1 MIKMNNKGISI
12 AEVLIAI
19 GIFSLVAA
27 GIILL
32 VTDAYDLSR
41 FSAERN
47 VAQAIVDEG
56 MEATESIRQR
66 AWNELTYG
74 THGLD
79 DSLGYWVFSGIEDD
93 LDPYTRITTVSEVYR
108 DASGN
113 IVDVGGTLD
122 PQTKKVAVRVTWT
135 FAPGRDQEIVLEK
148 YFTLWQ
154 SSDWTQ
160 TTELDFSSGTD
171 SGTLA
176 GTAFDDGHVSLQ
188 GYVFDYIQSSV
199 GSYNFNENTGTTA
212 NDRSGKGNNGN
223 ANNTSWVGGR
233 YGSGLDFNGTDSN
246 VQVPDSAT
254 QEPPVALSVELWM
267 HLDTI
272 SDDWLVE
279 KHTTTP
285 TDYNHGFVLRTDNA
299 TQSLMWRVGNGS
311 AYSDVKSPDNSISTG
326 AWHHVAGIYNGSSA
340 KLYLDGKLVA
350 EAEFSGDIDYT
361 SVGDLYIGASSIN
374 TLNTDGI
381 LDEVAVYNRVLT
393 SSEIMDHFQNGILE
407 NNIRLHM
414 DATSGT
420 DVADSSGYGNN
431 GNVTNPAWMTGRFG
445 NSLEFSGTADF
456 AVVPD
461 NDSLD
466 LADDITLAAWIKGD
480 AAGGG
485 GGGTPGQI
493 SDTVIDSEEFDN
505 NQGNYP
511 DAIHVS
517 GDIYAIT
524 YSGPGNDGF
533 LKTLTIDSNGN
544 ISSVIDT
551 LEFDTSQATYP
562 DIIHIS
568 GNIYAIAYG
577 GAGNDG
583 FVCTVEI
590 DGSGNITN
598 SVVDSWE
605 YQTNNGET
613 PSMLHVAGTVYA
625 IAYDG
630 PGSDGFVSTL
640 NIANNG
646 TITKSLI
653 DTLEYDT
660 SNGQSPD
667 MILVSGQ
674 IYAIAY
680 TGSGVD
686 GWLAT
691 VDIASNGAIANSVV
705 DSYEYDTS
713 NGQNPDI
720 ISVSGNT
727 YAIAYEGVGGD
738 GWLATVEIA
747 TNGNITNS
755 NLDTWEYDTS
765 TGMQPSILHIIDDVF
780 AIAYDAPLSQ
790 GTLVT
795 LEIATNGTITKS
807 FIDSLIFDSDTGQY
821 PFLFGI
827 DGDTYA
833 VAYTGPGTDGWLA
846 SMDISSGGGTPEAIV
861 KTDAYGLG
869 IDYAAATSYGF
880 INANKITASVT
891 ADDWHWVAMTY
902 DNDLGSNQQK
912 LFIDGVLAGQGTL
925 ADDINVNTNDFEVGK
940 YFDGWVDEVQLYNKA
955 MTTEQIYGLFMKN
968 IDLVGQW
975 HMNEG
980 SWTGAADEVKD
991 SSGFSHN
998 GTAQN
1003 GASITTSGVFDN
1015 GGSFDGNNDFV
1026 SVADNYYLDM
1036 VNTGSVELWFKTS
1049 SDWTSHPDH
1058 EFLIGKDGNPGFGA
1072 YLDSGSGVLNFFLRE
1087 SGGTAHTII
1096 SDSRLSDNEWHQMT
1110 AIWGDRGMKMYIDGT
1125 LQVNAD
1131 AYTGNWN
1138 GNTIQL
1144 GIGALGTA
1152 GGANQHFEGDMD
1164 EVNIWSRMLSAGEV
1178 LDRYNNTALGWWRLA
1193 DNSGTSTYD
1202 GAPYSNDGGLQPGG
1216 NEPTWVRGKF
1226 GSALQFDGI
1235 DDRVA
1240 ISNDAVL
1247 NPTDSI
1253 TLEAWTNFSGSGN
1266 LQNILTN
1273 GAWNRSL
1280 RAGGDTFWN
1289 PNKFVF
1295 QLTTGGSDHTLYSN
1309 TISAWGDWHHVA
1321 GTYDGATVKLFV
1333 DGRLSAQEDAT
1344 GSIVAA
1350 TADTFIGAESGLG
1363 YFYNGAIDE
1372 PRVNDRALSD
1382 SEIWDDYV
1390 YGLYGSYATTGTF
1403 ISEQYD
1409 TGAPSSYNTFYW
1421 EESVSE
1427 SHDLRMQVRT
1437 ATNQAGLGA
1446 AAWYGDAG
1454 AGTFYA
1460 NPVETQMSSDHN
1472 GDQWVQYQCLL
1483 DSDGTS
1489 TPKLNLLRINYTQ
1502 Q

>member
-1 MIKMNNKGISI
+1 MKNQKGISI

-79 DSLGYWVFSGIEDD
+79 DSLGYWTFSGTEDD
-93 LDPYTRITTVSEVYR
+93 LDPYTRTTTVSEVYR

-113 IVDVGGTLD
+113 IVDIGGTLD
-122 PQTKKVAVRVTWT
+122 PQTKKVEVRVAWT
-135 FAPGRDQEIVLEK
+135 FAPGRDQEIFLEK
-148 YFTLWQ
+148 YFTLWE

-160 TTELDFSSGTD
+160 TTEMDFSSGTD
-171 SGTLA
+171 SSTLA
-176 GTAFDDGHVSLQ
+176 GTSFDDGHVQLQ

-199 GSYNFNENTGTTA
+199 GLYNFNENTGTIV
-212 NDRSGKGNNGN
+212 NDRSGKGNNGT

-246 VQVPDSAT
+246 VVVPDSAT
-254 QEPPVALSVELWM
+254 QEPPVALSVEFWM

-285 TDYNHGFVLRTDNA
+285 TDYNHGYIIRTDNA
-299 TQSLMWRVGNGS
+299 TQSLMWRVGNGT
-311 AYSDVKSPDNSISTG
+311 AYSDVKSPDNSINTG
-326 AWHHVAGIYNGSSA
+326 TWHHVAGIYDGSSA

-374 TLNTDGI
+374 TLNADGI

-420 DVADSSGYGNN
+420 DVVDSSGYGNN
-431 GNVTNPAWMTGRFG
+431 GVATSASWVTGRFG
-445 NSLEFSGTADF
+445 NSLEFAGTDEYAI
-456 AVVPD
+456 VPD

-466 LADDITLAAWIKGD
+466 LIDDITLTAWIQGD
-480 AAGGG
+480 LAGG
-485 GGGTPGQI
+485 GGGTPGDITDPPIDSWEFDGTQGQEPKIIHVSGEVYAIVYAGPGNDGFVRTTTIDSNANIGVSIDFLEYDTVQGRSPDIIHI
-493 SDTVIDSEEFDN
+493 SGDVYAIVYAGAGNDGFIKTLDIDSSGNIGSVIDSYEYDTARGFWPEIVN
-505 NQGNYP
+505 
-511 DAIHVS
+511 VS
-517 GDIYAIT
+517 GDIYAIAYQGQGT
-524 YSGPGNDGF
+524 DGWLKTVDIDTSGNITTPFIDSLEFDNVYCSDPELINVDGDIYAIPYEGPDADGWLKTIDIDTSGNITSPVVDSWEFDTSNGEWPDIINIAGDIFAIPYQGPGNDGWI
-533 LKTLTIDSNGN
+533 KTID
-544 ISSVIDT
+544 ID
-551 LEFDTSQATYP
+551 
-562 DIIHIS
+562 
-568 GNIYAIAYG
+568 
-577 GAGNDG
+577 
-583 FVCTVEI
+583 
-590 DGSGNITN
+590 
-598 SVVDSWE
+598 
-605 YQTNNGET
+605 
-613 PSMLHVAGTVYA
+613 
-625 IAYDG
+625 
-630 PGSDGFVSTL
+630 
-640 NIANNG
+640 
-646 TITKSLI
+646 
-653 DTLEYDT
+653 
-660 SNGQSPD
+660 
-667 MILVSGQ
+667 
-674 IYAIAY
+674 
-680 TGSGVD
+680 
-686 GWLAT
+686 
-691 VDIASNGAIANSVV
+691 
-705 DSYEYDTS
+705 
-713 NGQNPDI
+713 
-720 ISVSGNT
+720 
-727 YAIAYEGVGGD
+727 
-738 GWLATVEIA
+738 
-747 TNGNITNS
+747 
-755 NLDTWEYDTS
+755 
-765 TGMQPSILHIIDDVF
+765 
-780 AIAYDAPLSQ
+780 
-790 GTLVT
+790 
-795 LEIATNGTITKS
+795 TNGTINTPEIDS
-807 FIDSLIFDSDTGQY
+807 YEFDTARCQYVDIINVTTDIYGLAYSGAGADGFLRTLNIDNSGTISTPYIDSLEWDTTQGNWPNIINTSDDY
-821 PFLFGI
+821 YGI
-827 DGDTYA
+827 
-833 VAYTGPGTDGWLA
+833 AYTGPGADGWLKTVE
-846 SMDISSGGGTPEAIV
+846 IISGGGGDPEAVV
-861 KTDAYGLG
+861 KTDSYGIG
-869 IDYAAATSYGF
+869 IDVAAGTSYGN
-880 INANKITASVT
+880 INANKVT
-891 ADDWHWVAMTY
+891 AAVTTDDWHWVAMTY

-912 LFIDGVLAGQGTL
+912 LFVDGVLAGQGTL
-925 ADDINVNTNDFEVGK
+925 ADDINVNTNNFEVGK
-940 YFDGWVDEVQLYNKA
+940 YFDGWVDEVQLYNRA

-975 HMNEG
+975 HMNEA
-980 SWTGAADEVKD
+980 SWSGAADEVKD
-991 SSGFSHN
+991 SSGFSHD

-1026 SVADNYYLDM
+1026 SVADNYYLNM
-1036 VNTGSVELWFKTS
+1036 VNTGSVELWFKTT

-1058 EFLIGKDGNPGFGA
+1058 EFVIGKDGNPGFGA
-1072 YLDSGSGVLNFFLRE
+1072 YLDSGSGILNFFLKE

-1096 SDSRLSDNEWHQMT
+1096 SNSRLSDAQWHHVV
-1110 AIWGDRGMKMYIDGT
+1110 AIWGDRGMKMYIDGS
-1125 LQVNAD
+1125 LQTNAD
-1131 AYTGNWN
+1131 AYNGNWN

-1178 LDRYNNTALGWWRLA
+1178 LDRYNNTTLGWWRLA

-1216 NEPTWVRGKF
+1216 SEPTWVRGKF
-1226 GSALQFDGI
+1226 GSALQFDGS

-1247 NPTDSI
+1247 NPTDTI
-1253 TLEAWTNFSGSGN
+1253 TLEAWTNFSGTGG

-1280 RAGGDTFWN
+1280 RAGGSGYFN
-1289 PNKFVF
+1289 PDIFLF
-1295 QLTTGGSDHTLYSN
+1295 QLTTGGSDHTLTSN
-1309 TISAWGDWHHVA
+1309 KISAWGDWHHVA
-1321 GTYDGATVKLFV
+1321 GTYDGATMKIYV
-1333 DGRLSAQEDAT
+1333 DGRLAGQEDAS

-1350 TADTFIGAESGLG
+1350 TADTYIGAESGLG
-1363 YFYNGAIDE
+1363 YYYNGAIDE
-1372 PRVNDRALSD
+1372 PRIYSRALSD
-1382 SEIWDDYV
+1382 AEIWDNYV

-1403 ISEQYD
+1403 LSEQYD
-1409 TGAPSSYNTFYW
+1409 TGDPSSYNTFYW

-1427 SHDLRMQVRT
+1427 SHDLRLQLRT

-1446 AAWYGDAG
+1446 AAWYGDSG
-1454 AGTFYA
+1454 AGTFYT
-1460 NPVETQMSSDHN
+1460 NPIETQMSSDHN

-1489 TPKLNLLRINYTQ
+1489 TPKLNLTRINYTQ